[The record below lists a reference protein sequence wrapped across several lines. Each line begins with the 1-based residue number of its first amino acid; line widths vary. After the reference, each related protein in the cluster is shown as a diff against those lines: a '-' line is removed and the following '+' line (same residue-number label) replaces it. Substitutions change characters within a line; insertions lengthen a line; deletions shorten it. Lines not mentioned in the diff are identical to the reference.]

1 LAIPIILDGVIL
13 SFLGIVITYCLNI
26 YATPIAVFAYIIM
39 LNIQTTV
46 FTPVQG
52 ISKGL
57 CIVTGHLAGA
67 KRFIDLRKTIR
78 KIFALGLIL
87 AGLIA
92 LLLVIFHNPIIALF
106 SSEYIVVSE
115 VRNMLMFV
123 VICIITFPIIM
134 GCSFVF
140 LGLEKS
146 LYTLIFIIFN
156 LITLMTFIAVF
167 THVLGMSSFGIFS
180 AIALS
185 NLIEA
190 IAMLL
195 VLRKMLN
202 TRISTYESVSG
213 AQMA

>member
-1 LAIPIILDGVIL
+1 
-13 SFLGIVITYCLNI
+13 
-26 YATPIAVFAYIIM
+26 M

-67 KRFIDLRKTIR
+67 KRFIELRMTIR

-106 SSEYIVVSE
+106 SSEYIVVRE
-115 VRNMLMFV
+115 VRNMLMFI

-146 LYTLIFIIFN
+146 IYTLIFIIFN
-156 LITLMTFIAVF
+156 LISLVTFIAIF
-167 THVLGMSSFGIFS
+167 THILGMSSFGIFS

-185 NLIEA
+185 NIIEA
-190 IAMLL
+190 ISMLL

-202 TRISTYESVSG
+202 TRIAEYEPASE

>member
-1 LAIPIILDGVIL
+1 
-13 SFLGIVITYCLNI
+13 
-26 YATPIAVFAYIIM
+26 M
-39 LNIQTTV
+39 
-46 FTPVQG
+46 
-52 ISKGL
+52 
-57 CIVTGHLAGA
+57 TGHLAGA
-67 KRFIDLRKTIR
+67 KRFIELRKTIR

-115 VRNMLMFV
+115 VRNMLMFI

-134 GCSFVF
+134 GCGFVF